1 MLLLLLFFHK
11 KEKEKE
17 KEKEKK
23 RATTVRRLS
32 FIQSMTQ
39 INFQIVSKYSKM
51 VFSSFTFMMD
61 PTLNLMR
68 GPHHK
73 YERKKY
79 NFSCY
84 ESSYE
89 LFQEILLT
97 FFIIFSLS
105 VYIKQTN
112 PRFSKQNPNLVL
124 SLSLCLRIKERE
136 RDTKKKKKKKEEEEE
151 EEDADLCEDSH
162 WENHHSRGREQ

>member
-39 INFQIVSKYSKM
+39 INFQIVSKYSKI
-51 VFSSFTFMMD
+51 VFSSFTFMVD

-97 FFIIFSLS
+97 FFIIFSLCI
-105 VYIKQTN
+105 YKTN
-112 PRFSKQNPNLVL
+112 KPTLLKAKPKPG
-124 SLSLCLRIKERE
+124 SLSLALFENHRKRE
-136 RDTKKKKKKKEEEEE
+136 R
-151 EEDADLCEDSH
+151 H
-162 WENHHSRGREQ
+162 